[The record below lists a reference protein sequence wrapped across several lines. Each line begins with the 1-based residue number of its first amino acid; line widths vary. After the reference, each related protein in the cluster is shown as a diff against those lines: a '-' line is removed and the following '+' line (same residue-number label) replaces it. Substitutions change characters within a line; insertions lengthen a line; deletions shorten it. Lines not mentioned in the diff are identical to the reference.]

1 MATDSPRPVIDLP
14 SDPREPAAAGS
25 QMLLLGRR
33 IRHARTER
41 GLTLDELGQLVGSTA
56 SQLSLVE
63 NGRREPRLS
72 LLQSLA
78 AALGTTTTD
87 LLDAAPPSRR
97 AALEIDLDRAQGTA
111 TYAALGLPTVRPAK
125 NLSTEALEALVGLHR
140 ELARRDD
147 AAIATPEEARRATT
161 ALRLWMRERNNHL
174 PEIETAAEDLVRR
187 AGYTTGALTHSAVAS
202 MAADLG
208 FTLIHVDDLPHSTR
222 TVTDLANGRIYLPPA
237 SIPGGHGLRSLALQ
251 AIAHRVLAHSTP
263 RSYADFL
270 RQRVEI
276 TYFAAACLMPR
287 TAAVAHLSAAKRRK
301 ELAVEDFR
309 DSFGV
314 THEAAAQRLTNLLT
328 EHLDIRLHFL
338 RVGDDGTL
346 FKGYSNDAV
355 RFPTDG
361 TGAIEGQVVCREWA
375 ARSAFTRRDRATR
388 VLPVHRHARGHVLV
402 HHADGLDVGGRVLDH
417 RGGPVR
423 RREVVPRT
431 GHVEASRVPL
441 PRPDLLPA
449 ARPRAGRA
457 VGAARVAERRGA
469 RARALAAAHRRV
481 PRRRRCRGVRVSRPP
496 RTAVMVHSGA
506 MPQIRVFLLDDHE
519 VVRQGLLRL
528 LESTADIT
536 VVGEAATAQ
545 EALVRIPRSEADV
558 ALLDVR
564 LPDGSGIEV
573 CRELAST
580 APGVR
585 CLMLTSY
592 EDDEALLAA
601 ITAGAAGYVL
611 KEIRGSQLLDSIR
624 LVAGGRSLL
633 DPATTRARARAA
645 CARRHQR
652 DPRLDLL
659 TTQESAVLD
668 LIGEGLSNREI
679 AERMFLAEKTV
690 KNYISS
696 LLAKIEVRGRTQAA
710 LFITEQNRL
719 HPE

>member
-1 MATDSPRPVIDLP
+1 MAIDSPRPVIDLP
-14 SDPREPAAAGS
+14 SDPREPTAAGS

-161 ALRLWMRERNNHL
+161 ELRLWMRERNNHL

-187 AGYTTGALTHSAVAS
+187 AGYSTGALTHSAVAS

-355 RFPTDG
+355 RFPTDS

-375 ARSAFTRRDRATR
+375 ARSAFTRRDRAGEYYQYTDTPEGTFWCTTQTGSTSAGGFSIT
-388 VLPVHRHARGHVLV
+388 VGVPFGAAKWFRGR
-402 HHADGLDVGGRVLDH
+402 DTS
-417 RGGPVR
+417 R
-423 RREVVPRT
+423 RRESRCPDPTCCRQPDPGLAARWAPHAWPSATVHA
-431 GHVEASRVPL
+431 HVLSPL
-441 PRPDLLPA
+441 PT
-449 ARPRAGRA
+449 
-457 VGAARVAERRGA
+457 GA
-469 RARALAAAHRRV
+469 
-481 PRRRRCRGVRVSRPP
+481 
-496 RTAVMVHSGA
+496 
-506 MPQIRVFLLDDHE
+506 F
-519 VVRQGLLRL
+519 
-528 LESTADIT
+528 
-536 VVGEAATAQ
+536 
-545 EALVRIPRSEADV
+545 
-558 ALLDVR
+558 
-564 LPDGSGIEV
+564 
-573 CRELAST
+573 
-580 APGVR
+580 PGV
-585 CLMLTSY
+585 
-592 EDDEALLAA
+592 EDAEVYAF
-601 ITAGAAGYVL
+601 
-611 KEIRGSQLLDSIR
+611 LD
-624 LVAGGRSLL
+624 
-633 DPATTRARARAA
+633 
-645 CARRHQR
+645 RHA
-652 DPRLDLL
+652 PR
-659 TTQESAVLD
+659 
-668 LIGEGLSNREI
+668 
-679 AERMFLAEKTV
+679 
-690 KNYISS
+690 
-696 LLAKIEVRGRTQAA
+696 
-710 LFITEQNRL
+710 
-719 HPE
+719 